1 MGLLTGRAG
10 QAVFAA
16 GTGTDT
22 MKMAGQWNDTAL
34 TSGLRFAAHFTRD
47 NSSYREQKR
56 EGAHARTPDQ
66 SNDWRS
72 GTGDQGE
79 AVECFRTKRANR
91 SLCPPATARNK
102 DEVMNYLEKGSTSH
116 EHPDSAYHMPGTELR
131 SPAHRH
137 RSTGEHLAHLLD
149 HESPPD
155 PRRLPESSRPVA
167 GGSSCISRERP
178 SRLSA
183 ALSRAGSVACYAAG
197 FLLAVAA
204 LFALPLQA
212 QAQTVQTLVSNTGAG
227 GSSSLSVGVTGSDK
241 WSMALGFTTGD
252 ADGYPLSSVQADVD
266 LEASAQ
272 LQVSIYQADASGNP
286 GSSLYV
292 LDNPSPIVNDVL
304 NTFAAPAN
312 ATLDPGTKYF
322 VVFEAPTGSV
332 GVRVTNSHAEDSD
345 KANGWSISDGRHVRS
360 SDAGSWSQHSSA
372 SKPKIA
378 VMGTIDEP
386 TTTSTDATLSALTV
400 NDGTTDHT
408 IDLASTS
415 YTLDVG
421 NAVTTVTL
429 TATPTHTGASVS
441 AVTLGGTVIA
451 DADFTDGITVPSLLV
466 GDNTIV
472 VTVTAEDG
480 STQPYTV
487 TVTRAGAGITV
498 TIEAE
503 HESIGGGVEDL
514 KFTLT
519 RTGATTDALT
529 VTVTL
534 TQDQNWLTSTYL
546 THEVEFAAGEATKE
560 LIIEDDDFSF
570 DPTTSGNLVATVT
583 GTGVAGGTDTVVVI
597 SIADPPITI
606 AFDQDAYIFP
616 EGGPADDVEIYVTAT
631 LDAAFTRKPSSN
643 FYVAIATEEGTA
655 TGPEDYVFVSRT
667 PSFKPTDFTAN
678 SVGQQVASLLF
689 GPSTGNR
696 RLVIVDDNVY
706 EVDETFNVQIEF
718 TASVRFGLVRVKK
731 ADGTFCVLST
741 SCGEIPY
748 PVTITDDDLPTLS
761 LAAAPTSIAEED
773 NSTTTVT
780 VENVSTVTVEITNGK
795 TFAEDQTV
803 TLTFSGDAT
812 QGTHYSVSP
821 GDTDTNAT
829 GHQVVLVKETASV
842 EVTVTATGNDTDDGN
857 RTVTVAADL
866 EGTAIGSTDITIL
879 DDDTTTPNTPP
890 TVATAIPDQSAT
902 VGTAFSYAFP
912 ATTFTD
918 AESDPL
924 TYTATKADGTP
935 LPAWLSFNES
945 TRAFSG
951 TPPAAGTVSVKVTA
965 SDGAGSVSDTF
976 DITVQP
982 VPTTVP
988 GYPTGLTATADG
1000 TSTIDLDW
1008 DAPSDDGGAAITG
1021 YRIEVSPNGT
1031 SSSWSDL
1038 VANTNSTSTS
1048 YSHTGLSAG
1057 TTRHYR
1063 VSAINSVGTGAA
1075 SRTANA
1081 TTTTVPGYP
1090 TGLTATADGTST
1102 IDLDWDAPSD
1112 DGGAAITGYRI
1123 EVSPNGTSSSWS
1135 DLVANTNST
1144 STSYSHTGLSAGTT
1158 RHYRVSA
1165 INSVGTGAAS
1175 RTANATTDDAA
1186 TTVPDAPTG
1195 LSATADGTS
1204 TIDLDWTAPSDD
1216 GGASITGY
1224 RIEVSPNGTSSSWS
1238 DLVANTNSTS
1248 TSYSH
1253 TGLSAGT
1260 TRHYRVSAINSVGT
1274 GAASRTANATT
1285 DDAATTVPDAPTGLS
1300 ATADGTST
1308 IDLDWTA
1315 PADNGGTSITGYK
1328 IEVSSNGGTS
1338 WTNRVANTTS
1348 TSTTYAHTGLAP
1360 GTTRHYRV
1368 SAINATGT
1376 GAASNTD
1383 NATTE
1388 EDAPTVPDAPTG
1400 LSATADGTSTIDL
1413 DWTAPADNGGT
1424 SITGYKIEV
1433 SSNGGTSWTNRVANT
1448 TSTSTTYAHTGLAP
1462 GTTRHY
1468 RVSAIN
1474 ATGTGAA
1481 SNTDNATTEED
1492 DEPELAVVTV
1502 HALAPSVSVGGTAR
1516 FELRRSGGDMG
1527 WLKVSYR
1534 HDESSDGNYVKSW
1547 GYFKP
1552 GVTRKGAD
1560 YDVGRSPGTVTARV
1574 TGPSHPLCTEDNDPS
1589 DSCTDNYM
1597 VGNPSSASMQVTASA
1612 SSSAAAAAA
1621 DDALEDALTLV
1632 DDLTPDVAA
1641 AVLLGEQ
1648 TLGEAEL
1655 AALDRLGN
1663 GNGRYDLGDLLSWID
1678 RCRRGEA
1685 RCGPTSTGSGPPSAA
1700 GLLAAAAA
1708 GRPWRRTRRRG
1719 SGRPGRKSIRAAR
1732 RRGRFAGY
1740 ALATLLAVTM
1750 TLSCTEGSVGPAANV
1765 QDPGFLTVEWTGPA
1779 AGRGIG
1785 VLLELEGPGIEA
1797 VRAPGFEL
1805 YESRA
1810 SGRHEIVV
1818 AGSLRAGP
1826 LVQFRVPDRGQL
1838 PLYRVR
1844 VLEVAGEDYELRDA
1858 GQYRAVIT
1866 LH

>member
-1 MGLLTGRAG
+1 M
-10 QAVFAA
+10 
-16 GTGTDT
+16 
-22 MKMAGQWNDTAL
+22 
-34 TSGLRFAAHFTRD
+34 
-47 NSSYREQKR
+47 
-56 EGAHARTPDQ
+56 
-66 SNDWRS
+66 
-72 GTGDQGE
+72 
-79 AVECFRTKRANR
+79 
-91 SLCPPATARNK
+91 
-102 DEVMNYLEKGSTSH
+102 
-116 EHPDSAYHMPGTELR
+116 
-131 SPAHRH
+131 
-137 RSTGEHLAHLLD
+137 
-149 HESPPD
+149 
-155 PRRLPESSRPVA
+155 
-167 GGSSCISRERP
+167 
-178 SRLSA
+178 
-183 ALSRAGSVACYAAG
+183 
-197 FLLAVAA
+197 
-204 LFALPLQA
+204 
-212 QAQTVQTLVSNTGAG
+212 
-227 GSSSLSVGVTGSDK
+227 
-241 WSMALGFTTGD
+241 
-252 ADGYPLSSVQADVD
+252 
-266 LEASAQ
+266 
-272 LQVSIYQADASGNP
+272 
-286 GSSLYV
+286 
-292 LDNPSPIVNDVL
+292 
-304 NTFAAPAN
+304 
-312 ATLDPGTKYF
+312 
-322 VVFEAPTGSV
+322 
-332 GVRVTNSHAEDSD
+332 
-345 KANGWSISDGRHVRS
+345 
-360 SDAGSWSQHSSA
+360 
-372 SKPKIA
+372 
-378 VMGTIDEP
+378 
-386 TTTSTDATLSALTV
+386 
-400 NDGTTDHT
+400 
-408 IDLASTS
+408 
-415 YTLDVG
+415 
-421 NAVTTVTL
+421 
-429 TATPTHTGASVS
+429 
-441 AVTLGGTVIA
+441 
-451 DADFTDGITVPSLLV
+451 
-466 GDNTIV
+466 
-472 VTVTAEDG
+472 TVTAEDG
-480 STQPYTV
+480 TTIQPYTV

-597 SIADPPITI
+597 SIADPPITL
-606 AFDQDAYIFP
+606 AFDQDAYSFP

-696 RLVIVDDNVY
+696 RLVIVDDDVY

-1090 TGLTATADGTST
+1090 TGLSATADGTST
-1102 IDLDWDAPSD
+1102 IDLDWTAPSD

-1315 PADNGGTSITGYK
+1315 PADNGGASITGYR
-1328 IEVSSNGGTS
+1328 IEVSSNGGTQLDQPRRQHHQHQHHLRPH
-1338 WTNRVANTTS
+1338 WA
-1348 TSTTYAHTGLAP
+1348 GP
-1360 GTTRHYRV
+1360 RHHPPLPRLRHQRHRHRRRLQHRQRHHRRGRPHR
-1368 SAINATGT
+1368 ARR
-1376 GAASNTD
+1376 
-1383 NATTE
+1383 
-1388 EDAPTVPDAPTG
+1388 PDRP
-1400 LSATADGTSTIDL
+1400 
-1413 DWTAPADNGGT
+1413 
-1424 SITGYKIEV
+1424 
-1433 SSNGGTSWTNRVANT
+1433 
-1448 TSTSTTYAHTGLAP
+1448 
-1462 GTTRHY
+1462 
-1468 RVSAIN
+1468 
-1474 ATGTGAA
+1474 
-1481 SNTDNATTEED
+1481 
-1492 DEPELAVVTV
+1492 
-1502 HALAPSVSVGGTAR
+1502 
-1516 FELRRSGGDMG
+1516 
-1527 WLKVSYR
+1527 
-1534 HDESSDGNYVKSW
+1534 
-1547 GYFKP
+1547 
-1552 GVTRKGAD
+1552 
-1560 YDVGRSPGTVTARV
+1560 
-1574 TGPSHPLCTEDNDPS
+1574 
-1589 DSCTDNYM
+1589 
-1597 VGNPSSASMQVTASA
+1597 
-1612 SSSAAAAAA
+1612 
-1621 DDALEDALTLV
+1621 
-1632 DDLTPDVAA
+1632 
-1641 AVLLGEQ
+1641 
-1648 TLGEAEL
+1648 
-1655 AALDRLGN
+1655 LGN
-1663 GNGRYDLGDLLSWID
+1663 GRRDQHDRPRLDRAGRQRRHLHHRLQD
-1678 RCRRGEA
+1678 R
-1685 RCGPTSTGSGPPSAA
+1685 
-1700 GLLAAAAA
+1700 GLLQRRNQLDQPRRQHHQHQHHLRPHWA
-1708 GRPWRRTRRRG
+1708 GPRHHPPLPRLRHQRHRHRRRLQH
-1719 SGRPGRKSIRAAR
+1719 RQRHH
-1732 RRGRFAGY
+1732 RRGRRAG
-1740 ALATLLAVTM
+1740 
-1750 TLSCTEGSVGPAANV
+1750 
-1765 QDPGFLTVEWTGPA
+1765 
-1779 AGRGIG
+1779 AGGGDRARAGAIG
-1785 VLLELEGPGIEA
+1785 VGGGHRPF
-1797 VRAPGFEL
+1797 RAAAQ
-1805 YESRA
+1805 RR
-1810 SGRHEIVV
+1810 RHGL
-1818 AGSLRAGP
+1818 A
-1826 LVQFRVPDRGQL
+1826 QGQL
-1838 PLYRVR
+1838 PARRVVR
-1844 VLEVAGEDYELRDA
+1844 RQLREVVGLLQAGRHAERGGLRR
-1858 GQYRAVIT
+1858 RAVAR
-1866 LH
+1866 HGDGARHGAFASAVHRGQRSE

>member
-1 MGLLTGRAG
+1 MDDL
-10 QAVFAA
+10 
-16 GTGTDT
+16 D
-22 MKMAGQWNDTAL
+22 
-34 TSGLRFAAHFTRD
+34 
-47 NSSYREQKR
+47 
-56 EGAHARTPDQ
+56 
-66 SNDWRS
+66 
-72 GTGDQGE
+72 
-79 AVECFRTKRANR
+79 
-91 SLCPPATARNK
+91 
-102 DEVMNYLEKGSTSH
+102 KGSTSH

-131 SPAHRH
+131 SPAHQH
-137 RSTGEHLAHLLD
+137 RSAGEHLAHLLD
-149 HESPPD
+149 HESPPG
-155 PRRLPESSRPVA
+155 PRRPPESSP
-167 GGSSCISRERP
+167 SSPGRSSSASDHRA

-183 ALSRAGSVACYAAG
+183 ALSRAGSVTCCAAG

-204 LFALPLQA
+204 FLVLPLQA

-266 LEASAQ
+266 LAASAQ

-360 SDAGSWSQHSSA
+360 SDAGSWSKHSSA

-386 TTTSTDATLSALTV
+386 TTTSSDATLSALTV

-441 AVTLGGTVIA
+441 EVTLGGTVIA
-451 DADFTDGITVPSLLV
+451 DTDFTDGITVPSLLV

-519 RTGATTDALT
+519 RTGATTEVLP

-534 TQDQNWLTSTYL
+534 AQDENWLELTYR
-546 THEVEFAAGEATKE
+546 THEVEFAVGAATAE
-560 LIIEDDDFSF
+560 LIINDSRFSF
-570 DPTTSGNLVATVT
+570 DPTTSGDLVATVT
-583 GTGVAGGTDTVVVI
+583 GTGVDGGTDTVVVI
-597 SIADPPITI
+597 SIADPPITL
-606 AFDQDAYIFP
+606 AFDKDAYSFP
-616 EGGPADDVEIYVTAT
+616 EGGLANEVDIYLTAT
-631 LDAAFTRKPSSN
+631 LDAAFPRKPSSN
-643 FYVAIATEEGTA
+643 FYVAISTEEGTA

-773 NSTTTVT
+773 DDTTPSTL
-780 VENVSTVTVEITNGK
+780 ENVSTVTVWITNGK

-803 TLTFSGDAT
+803 TLTFSGDDAT

-842 EVTVTATGNDTDDGN
+842 EVTVTATDNDTDDGN

-866 EGTAIGSTDITIL
+866 AGTAIGSTDITIL

-988 GYPTGLTATADG
+988 GAPTGLSATASG
-1000 TSTIDLDW
+1000 RNRIDLSW
-1008 DAPSDDGGAAITG
+1008 TAPGDNGGSDITG
-1021 YRIEVSPNGT
+1021 YKIEVSPNGT
-1031 SSSWSDL
+1031 SSWTNRE
-1038 VANTNSTSTS
+1038 ANTNSTSTT
-1048 YSHTGLSAG
+1048 YAHTGLSAG

-1075 SRTANA
+1075 SSTANA
-1081 TTTTVPGYP
+1081 TTDDAATTVPGAP
-1090 TGLTATADGTST
+1090 TGLTATASGTTTINLSWTAPADNGGAAITGYRIEVSPNRGTNWSNRVANTGTTTTTYSQTGLFAGTTRHYRVSAINALGSTGAASSTANATTDAATPTVPGAPTGLSATADGTST
-1102 IDLDWDAPSD
+1102 IDLDWTAPTDNGGSDITGYRIEVSSNGSSGWSNREANTNSTSTTYAHTGLSAGDTRHYRVSAINSVGTGDASSTANATTDDAATTVPGAPTGLSATADGTSTIDLDWTAPTDNGGSD
-1112 DGGAAITGYRI
+1112 ITGYRI

-1224 RIEVSPNGTSSSWS
+1224 RIEVSPNGTSSWTNR
-1238 DLVANTNSTS
+1238 VANTGT
-1248 TSYSH
+1248 TTTTYSH

-1260 TRHYRVSAINSVGT
+1260 TRHYRVSAIN
-1274 GAASRTANATT
+1274 AN
-1285 DDAATTVPDAPTGLS
+1285 
-1300 ATADGTST
+1300 
-1308 IDLDWTA
+1308 
-1315 PADNGGTSITGYK
+1315 
-1328 IEVSSNGGTS
+1328 
-1338 WTNRVANTTS
+1338 
-1348 TSTTYAHTGLAP
+1348 
-1360 GTTRHYRV
+1360 
-1368 SAINATGT
+1368 GT
-1376 GAASNTD
+1376 GAASNT
-1383 NATTE
+1383 A
-1388 EDAPTVPDAPTG
+1388 
-1400 LSATADGTSTIDL
+1400 
-1413 DWTAPADNGGT
+1413 
-1424 SITGYKIEV
+1424 
-1433 SSNGGTSWTNRVANT
+1433 
-1448 TSTSTTYAHTGLAP
+1448 
-1462 GTTRHY
+1462 
-1468 RVSAIN
+1468 
-1474 ATGTGAA
+1474 
-1481 SNTDNATTEED
+1481 NATTEED

-1552 GVTRKGAD
+1552 GVTRKGAA

-1574 TGPSHPLCTEDNDPS
+1574 TGPSNPLCTEDNDPS

-1655 AALDRLGN
+1655 AALDLLGN
-1663 GNGRYDLGDLLSWID
+1663 RNGRYDLGDLVSWIE

-1685 RCGPTSTGSGPPSAA
+1685 HCGRTSTGSGPPSAA

-1708 GRPWRRTRRRG
+1708 GRPWISRRTRRRG
-1719 SGRPGRKSIRAAR
+1719 SGRPGRKPIRAAR

-1750 TLSCTEGSVGPAANV
+1750 TLSCTEGSVGPAAYV
-1765 QDPGFLTVEWTGPA
+1765 PDPGFLTVEWTGPA